1 MKNNQYNVLSVD
13 STLFILNES
22 KDHYLK
28 WLSDN
33 DFPPKSYIE
42 HPLNSEIEL
51 NEYKKLFLNNFK
63 ISLGAFIRIKRV
75 FFILN
80 NTKNYKNNLLYYFF
94 IETPIGLMVSICS
107 EKGLCLLEFI
117 DRKMLETE
125 INELINHYDSNL
137 IFKENSFSL
146 KIKKEIQMYFYKKL
160 KKFNI
165 ELDIIGTD
173 FQKTVW
179 KELINIDYGETL
191 SYSEQALLLGMPN
204 STRAVASANG
214 KNKISIIIPCHRVL
228 KKDKKL
234 GGYGGGIY
242 RKKYLLDLEKD

>member
-33 DFPPKSYIE
+33 DFPPKSYLE

-80 NTKNYKNNLLYYFF
+80 NTKNYKNNLLYYSF
-94 IETPIGLMVSICS
+94 IETPIGLMVSI
-107 EKGLCLLEFI
+107 
-117 DRKMLETE
+117 
-125 INELINHYDSNL
+125 Y
-137 IFKENSFSL
+137 
-146 KIKKEIQMYFYKKL
+146 
-160 KKFNI
+160 
-165 ELDIIGTD
+165 
-173 FQKTVW
+173 
-179 KELINIDYGETL
+179 
-191 SYSEQALLLGMPN
+191 
-204 STRAVASANG
+204 
-214 KNKISIIIPCHRVL
+214 
-228 KKDKKL
+228 
-234 GGYGGGIY
+234 
-242 RKKYLLDLEKD
+242 